1 MRKSINTEHIEGR
14 VYQHSLELKETGPN
28 SKNPGTKYISGNLNI
43 AVDEDGMNVITI
55 HFTYVTAVT
64 SKGNKNSTF
73 TTLNKI
79 IDNPE
84 NTWIT
89 GGKEN
94 AFKVKVDTSLALNDF
109 YANDGT
115 LVSTKRNEG
124 GFVSFANELCPIE
137 DRNTF
142 QMDMVINRV
151 QRVEADE
158 EKGIKED
165 YLKLCGAVFNFKNDL
180 LPVEFIVKNVTGI
193 VYFENLDI
201 SPKNIVYTKVWGHIN
216 NQVLRTPKVEES
228 AFGSTFVTTQERQ
241 IREWV
246 VTGTAKVPYDFGDE
260 SVLTEKELTE
270 AMQNREVYLADVKK
284 RQDEYN
290 ASKQASATSSALNT
304 ATATATAAVKNGDF
318 SF

>member
-1 MRKSINTEHIEGR
+1 MRKNINTEHIEGR
-14 VYQHSLELKETGPN
+14 VYQHSLELKESGPN

-89 GGKEN
+89 GGKDN
-94 AFKVKVDTSLALNDF
+94 AFKVKVDTALALNDF

-115 LVSTKRNEG
+115 LVSAKRNEG
-124 GFVSFANELCPIE
+124 GFVSFVNELCPIE

-216 NQVLRTPKVEES
+216 NQVLRTQKVAES
-228 AFGSTFVTTQERQ
+228 AFGDTFVIPQERQ

-290 ASKQASATSSALNT
+290 ASKQASNTPANFSAPV
-304 ATATATAAVKNGDF
+304 AKNGDF

>member
-1 MRKSINTEHIEGR
+1 MRKNINTEHIEGR
-14 VYQHSLELKETGPN
+14 VYQHSLELKESGPN

-55 HFTYVTAVT
+55 HFTYVTALT

-89 GGKEN
+89 GGKDN
-94 AFKVKVDTSLALNDF
+94 AFKVKVDTALALNDF

-115 LVSTKRNEG
+115 LVSAKRNEG
-124 GFVSFANELCPIE
+124 GFVSFVNELCPIE

-201 SPKNIVYTKVWGHIN
+201 SPKNIIYTKVWGHIN
-216 NQVLRTPKVEES
+216 NQVLKTQKVEES
-228 AFGSTFVTTQERQ
+228 AFGDTFVIPQERQ

-290 ASKQASATSSALNT
+290 ASKQASNTPANFSAPV
-304 ATATATAAVKNGDF
+304 AKNGDF

>member
-1 MRKSINTEHIEGR
+1 MRKNINTEHIEGR
-14 VYQHSLELKETGPN
+14 VYQHSLELKESGPN

-55 HFTYVTAVT
+55 HFTYVTAIT

-89 GGKEN
+89 GGKDN
-94 AFKVKVDTSLALNDF
+94 AFKVKVDTALALNDF

-115 LVSTKRNEG
+115 LVSAKRNEG
-124 GFVSFANELCPIE
+124 GFVSFVNELCPIE

-201 SPKNIVYTKVWGHIN
+201 SPKNIIYTKVWGHIN
-216 NQVLRTPKVEES
+216 NQVLKTQKVEES
-228 AFGSTFVTTQERQ
+228 AFGDTFVIPQERQ

-290 ASKQASATSSALNT
+290 ASKQASNTPANFSAPV
-304 ATATATAAVKNGDF
+304 AKNGDF

>member
-1 MRKSINTEHIEGR
+1 MRKNINTEHIEGR
-14 VYQHSLELKETGPN
+14 VYQHSLELKESGPN

-89 GGKEN
+89 GGKDN
-94 AFKVKVDTSLALNDF
+94 AFKVKVDTALALNDF

-115 LVSTKRNEG
+115 LVSAKRNEG
-124 GFVSFANELCPIE
+124 GFVSFVNELCPIE

-201 SPKNIVYTKVWGHIN
+201 SPKNIIYTKVWGHIN
-216 NQVLRTPKVEES
+216 NQVLKTQKVEES
-228 AFGSTFVTTQERQ
+228 AFGDTFVIPQERQ

-246 VTGTAKVPYDFGDE
+246 VTGTAKIPYDFGDE

-290 ASKQASATSSALNT
+290 ASKQASNTPANFSAPV
-304 ATATATAAVKNGDF
+304 AKNGDF

>member
-1 MRKSINTEHIEGR
+1 MRNNINTEHIEGR
-14 VYQHSLELKETGPN
+14 VYEHSLELKETGPN

-43 AVDEDGMNVITI
+43 AVDKEGANVIPV
-55 HFTYVTAVT
+55 HFTYVTATT

-79 IDNPE
+79 IENPE

-124 GFVSFANELCPIE
+124 GFVSFVSDLCSIE

-165 YLKLCGAVFNFKNDL
+165 YLKLCGAVFNFKKDL

-201 SPKNIVYTKVWGHIN
+201 SPKNIVYTKIWGHIN
-216 NQVLRTPKVEES
+216 NKILRTKKVEES
-228 AFGSTFVTTQERQ
+228 AFGDTFVIPQERQ
-241 IREWV
+241 VREWV

-260 SVLTEKELTE
+260 SVLTENELKE
-270 AMQNREVYLADVKK
+270 AMQNREVYLADIKK

-290 ASKQASATSSALNT
+290 ASKQASTTSPALNT
-304 ATATATAAVKNGDF
+304 AATAAVKNGDF

>member
-1 MRKSINTEHIEGR
+1 MRKNINTEHIEGR
-14 VYQHSLELKETGPN
+14 VYQHSLELKESGPN

-89 GGKEN
+89 GGKDN
-94 AFKVKVDTSLALNDF
+94 AFKVKVDTALALNDF

-115 LVSTKRNEG
+115 LVSAKRNEG
-124 GFVSFANELCPIE
+124 GFVSFVNELCPIE

-201 SPKNIVYTKVWGHIN
+201 SPKNIVYTKIWGHIN
-216 NQVLRTPKVEES
+216 NQVLKTQKVEES
-228 AFGSTFVTTQERQ
+228 AFGDTFVIPQERQ

-290 ASKQASATSSALNT
+290 ASKQASNTPANFSAPV
-304 ATATATAAVKNGDF
+304 AKNGDF

>member
-1 MRKSINTEHIEGR
+1 MRKNINTEHIEGR
-14 VYQHSLELKETGPN
+14 VYQHSLELKESGPN

-89 GGKEN
+89 GGKDN
-94 AFKVKVDTSLALNDF
+94 AFKVKVDTALALNDF

-115 LVSTKRNEG
+115 LVSAKRNEG
-124 GFVSFANELCPIE
+124 GFVSFVNELCPIE

-201 SPKNIVYTKVWGHIN
+201 SPKNIIYTKIWGHIN
-216 NQVLRTPKVEES
+216 NQVLKTQKVEES
-228 AFGSTFVTTQERQ
+228 AFGDTFVIPQERQ

-284 RQDEYN
+284 RQEEYN
-290 ASKQASATSSALNT
+290 ASKQASNTPADFSAPV
-304 ATATATAAVKNGDF
+304 AKNGDF

>member
-1 MRKSINTEHIEGR
+1 MRKNINTEHIEGR
-14 VYQHSLELKETGPN
+14 VYQHSLELKESGPN

-89 GGKEN
+89 GGKDN
-94 AFKVKVDTSLALNDF
+94 AFKVKVDTALALNDF

-115 LVSTKRNEG
+115 LVSAKRNEG
-124 GFVSFANELCPIE
+124 GFVSFVNELCPIE

-216 NQVLRTPKVEES
+216 NQVLKTQKVEES
-228 AFGSTFVTTQERQ
+228 AFGDTFVIPQERQ

-290 ASKQASATSSALNT
+290 ASKQASNTPADFSAPV
-304 ATATATAAVKNGDF
+304 AKNGDF

>member
-1 MRKSINTEHIEGR
+1 MRKNINTEHIEGR
-14 VYQHSLELKETGPN
+14 VYQHSLELKESGPN

-89 GGKEN
+89 GGKDN
-94 AFKVKVDTSLALNDF
+94 AFKVKVDTALALNDF

-115 LVSTKRNEG
+115 LVSAKRNEG
-124 GFVSFANELCPIE
+124 GFVSFVNELCPIE

-151 QRVEADE
+151 QRVAADE

-216 NQVLRTPKVEES
+216 NQVLKTQKVEES
-228 AFGSTFVTTQERQ
+228 AFGDTFVIPQERQ

-246 VTGTAKVPYDFGDE
+246 ITGTAKVPYDFGDE

-290 ASKQASATSSALNT
+290 ASKQASNTPANFSAPV
-304 ATATATAAVKNGDF
+304 AKNGDF

>member
-1 MRKSINTEHIEGR
+1 MRKNINTEHIEGR
-14 VYQHSLELKETGPN
+14 VYQHSLELKESGPN

-43 AVDEDGMNVITI
+43 AVDEDGMNVINI

-89 GGKEN
+89 GGKDN
-94 AFKVKVDTSLALNDF
+94 AFKVKVDTALALNDF

-115 LVSTKRNEG
+115 LVSAKRNEG
-124 GFVSFANELCPIE
+124 GFVSFVNELCPIE

-201 SPKNIVYTKVWGHIN
+201 SPKNIIYTKVWGHIN
-216 NQVLRTPKVEES
+216 NQVLKTQKVEES
-228 AFGSTFVTTQERQ
+228 AFGDTFVIPQERQ

-290 ASKQASATSSALNT
+290 ASKQASNTPANFSAPV
-304 ATATATAAVKNGDF
+304 AKNGDF

>member
-1 MRKSINTEHIEGR
+1 MSKNINTEHIEGR
-14 VYQHSLELKETGPN
+14 VYQHSLELKESGPN

-89 GGKEN
+89 GGKDN
-94 AFKVKVDTSLALNDF
+94 AFKVKVDTALALNDF

-115 LVSTKRNEG
+115 LVSAKRNEG
-124 GFVSFANELCPIE
+124 GFVSFVNELCPIE

-201 SPKNIVYTKVWGHIN
+201 SPKNIIYTKVWGHIN
-216 NQVLRTPKVEES
+216 NQVLKTQKVEES
-228 AFGSTFVTTQERQ
+228 AFGDTFVIPQERQ

-290 ASKQASATSSALNT
+290 ASKQASNTPANFSAPV
-304 ATATATAAVKNGDF
+304 AKNGDF

>member
-1 MRKSINTEHIEGR
+1 MRKNINTEHIEGR
-14 VYQHSLELKETGPN
+14 VYQHSLELKESGPN

-55 HFTYVTAVT
+55 HFTYVTAIT

-89 GGKEN
+89 GGKDN
-94 AFKVKVDTSLALNDF
+94 AFKVKVDTALALNDF

-115 LVSTKRNEG
+115 LVSAKRNEG
-124 GFVSFANELCPIE
+124 GFVSFVNELCPIE

-201 SPKNIVYTKVWGHIN
+201 SPKNIIYTKVWGHIN
-216 NQVLRTPKVEES
+216 NQVLKTQKVEES
-228 AFGSTFVTTQERQ
+228 AFGDTFVIPQERQ

-260 SVLTEKELTE
+260 SVLTEKELTV
-270 AMQNREVYLADVKK
+270 AMQSREAYLADVK
-284 RQDEYN
+284 
-290 ASKQASATSSALNT
+290 
-304 ATATATAAVKNGDF
+304 
-318 SF
+318 

>member
-1 MRKSINTEHIEGR
+1 MRKNINTEHIEGR
-14 VYQHSLELKETGPN
+14 VYQHSLELKESGPN

-89 GGKEN
+89 GGKDN
-94 AFKVKVDTSLALNDF
+94 AFKVKVDTALALNDF

-115 LVSTKRNEG
+115 LVSAKRNEG
-124 GFVSFANELCPIE
+124 GFVSFVNELCPIE

-201 SPKNIVYTKVWGHIN
+201 SPKNIIYTKVWGHIN
-216 NQVLRTPKVEES
+216 NQVLKTQKVEES
-228 AFGSTFVTTQERQ
+228 AFGDTFVIPQERQ

-290 ASKQASATSSALNT
+290 ASKQASNT
-304 ATATATAAVKNGDF
+304 PANFGAPVAKNGDF

>member
-1 MRKSINTEHIEGR
+1 MRKNINTEHIEGR
-14 VYQHSLELKETGPN
+14 VYQHSLELKESGPN

-55 HFTYVTAVT
+55 HFTNVTAVT

-89 GGKEN
+89 GGKDN
-94 AFKVKVDTSLALNDF
+94 AFKVKVDTALALNDF

-115 LVSTKRNEG
+115 LVSAKRNEG
-124 GFVSFANELCPIE
+124 GFVSFVNELCPIE

-201 SPKNIVYTKVWGHIN
+201 SPKNIIYTKVWGHIN
-216 NQVLRTPKVEES
+216 NQVLKTQKVEES
-228 AFGSTFVTTQERQ
+228 AFGDTFVIPQERQ

-290 ASKQASATSSALNT
+290 ASKQASNTPANFSAPV
-304 ATATATAAVKNGDF
+304 AKNGDF

>member
-1 MRKSINTEHIEGR
+1 MRKNINTEHIEGR
-14 VYQHSLELKETGPN
+14 VYQHSLELKESGPN

-43 AVDEDGMNVITI
+43 AVDEDGMNVINI

-89 GGKEN
+89 GGKDN
-94 AFKVKVDTSLALNDF
+94 AFKVKVDTALALNDF

-115 LVSTKRNEG
+115 LVSAKRNEG
-124 GFVSFANELCPIE
+124 GFVSFVNELCPIE

-201 SPKNIVYTKVWGHIN
+201 SPKNIIYTKVWGHIN
-216 NQVLRTPKVEES
+216 NQVLKTQKVEES
-228 AFGSTFVTTQERQ
+228 AFGDTFVIPQERQ

-290 ASKQASATSSALNT
+290 ASKQASNTTANFSAPV
-304 ATATATAAVKNGDF
+304 AKNGDF

>member
-1 MRKSINTEHIEGR
+1 MRKNINTEHIEGR
-14 VYQHSLELKETGPN
+14 VYQHSLELKESGPN

-89 GGKEN
+89 GGKDN
-94 AFKVKVDTSLALNDF
+94 AFKVKVDTALALNDF

-115 LVSTKRNEG
+115 LVSAKRNEG
-124 GFVSFANELCPIE
+124 GFVSFVNELCPIE

-201 SPKNIVYTKVWGHIN
+201 SPKNIIYTKVWGHIN
-216 NQVLRTPKVEES
+216 NQVLKTQKVEES
-228 AFGSTFVTTQERQ
+228 AFGDTFVIPQERQ

-290 ASKQASATSSALNT
+290 ASKQASNTPANFSAPV
-304 ATATATAAVKNGDF
+304 AKNGDF

>member
-1 MRKSINTEHIEGR
+1 MRKNINTEHIEGR
-14 VYQHSLELKETGPN
+14 VYQHSLELKESGPN

-89 GGKEN
+89 GGKDN
-94 AFKVKVDTSLALNDF
+94 AFKVKVDTALALNDF

-115 LVSTKRNEG
+115 LVSAKRNEG
-124 GFVSFANELCPIE
+124 GFVSFVNELCPIE

-201 SPKNIVYTKVWGHIN
+201 SPKNIIYTKVWGHIN
-216 NQVLRTPKVEES
+216 NQVLKTQKVEES
-228 AFGSTFVTTQERQ
+228 AFGDTFVIPQERQ

-246 VTGTAKVPYDFGDE
+246 ITGTAKVPYDFGDE

-290 ASKQASATSSALNT
+290 ASKQASNTPANFSAPV
-304 ATATATAAVKNGDF
+304 AKNGDF

>member
-1 MRKSINTEHIEGR
+1 MRKNINTEHIEGR
-14 VYQHSLELKETGPN
+14 VYQHSLELKESGPN

-89 GGKEN
+89 GGKDN
-94 AFKVKVDTSLALNDF
+94 AFKVKVDTALALNDF

-115 LVSTKRNEG
+115 LVSAKRNEG
-124 GFVSFANELCPIE
+124 GFVSFVNELCPIE

-201 SPKNIVYTKVWGHIN
+201 SPKNIIYTKIWGHIN
-216 NQVLRTPKVEES
+216 NQVLKTQKVEES
-228 AFGSTFVTTQERQ
+228 AFGDTFVIPQERQ

-290 ASKQASATSSALNT
+290 ASKQASNTPANFSAPV
-304 ATATATAAVKNGDF
+304 AKNGDF

>member
-1 MRKSINTEHIEGR
+1 MRKNINTEHIEGR
-14 VYQHSLELKETGPN
+14 VYQHSLELKESGPN

-89 GGKEN
+89 GGKDN
-94 AFKVKVDTSLALNDF
+94 AFKVKVDTALALNDF

-115 LVSTKRNEG
+115 LVSAKRNEG
-124 GFVSFANELCPIE
+124 GFVSFVNELCPIE

-151 QRVEADE
+151 QRIEADE

-216 NQVLRTPKVEES
+216 NQVLKTQKVEES
-228 AFGSTFVTTQERQ
+228 AFGDTFVIPQERQ

-290 ASKQASATSSALNT
+290 ASKQASNTPANFSAPV
-304 ATATATAAVKNGDF
+304 AKNGDF

>member
-1 MRKSINTEHIEGR
+1 MRKNINTEHIEGR
-14 VYQHSLELKETGPN
+14 VYQHSLELKESGPN

-89 GGKEN
+89 GGKDN
-94 AFKVKVDTSLALNDF
+94 AFKVKVDTALALNDF

-115 LVSTKRNEG
+115 LVSAKRNEG
-124 GFVSFANELCPIE
+124 GFVSFVNELCPIE

-201 SPKNIVYTKVWGHIN
+201 SPKNIVYTKIWGHIN
-216 NQVLRTPKVEES
+216 NQVLKTQKVEES
-228 AFGSTFVTTQERQ
+228 AFGDTFVIPQERQ
-241 IREWV
+241 IREWI

-290 ASKQASATSSALNT
+290 ASKQASNTPADFSAPV
-304 ATATATAAVKNGDF
+304 VKNGDF

>member
-1 MRKSINTEHIEGR
+1 MRKNINTEHIEGR
-14 VYQHSLELKETGPN
+14 VYQHSLELKESGPN

-89 GGKEN
+89 GGKDN
-94 AFKVKVDTSLALNDF
+94 AFKVKVDTALALNDF

-115 LVSTKRNEG
+115 LVSAKRNEG
-124 GFVSFANELCPIE
+124 GFVSFVNELCPIE

-201 SPKNIVYTKVWGHIN
+201 SPKNVIYTKVWGHIN
-216 NQVLRTPKVEES
+216 NQVLKTQKVEES
-228 AFGSTFVTTQERQ
+228 AFGDTFVIPQERQ

-290 ASKQASATSSALNT
+290 ASKQASNTPANFSAPV
-304 ATATATAAVKNGDF
+304 AKNGDF

>member
-1 MRKSINTEHIEGR
+1 MRKNINTEHIEGR
-14 VYQHSLELKETGPN
+14 VYQHSLELKESGPN

-89 GGKEN
+89 GGKDN
-94 AFKVKVDTSLALNDF
+94 AFKVKVDTALALNDF

-115 LVSTKRNEG
+115 LVSAKRNEG
-124 GFVSFANELCPIE
+124 GFVSFVNELCPIE

-165 YLKLCGAVFNFKNDL
+165 YLKLCGAIFNFKNDL

-216 NQVLRTPKVEES
+216 NQVLKTQKVEES
-228 AFGSTFVTTQERQ
+228 AFGDTFVIPQERQ

-290 ASKQASATSSALNT
+290 ASKQANNTPADFSAPVA
-304 ATATATAAVKNGDF
+304 KNGDF

>member
-1 MRKSINTEHIEGR
+1 MRKNINTEHIEGR
-14 VYQHSLELKETGPN
+14 VYQHSLELKESGPN

-89 GGKEN
+89 GGKDN
-94 AFKVKVDTSLALNDF
+94 AFKVKVDTALALNDF

-115 LVSTKRNEG
+115 LVSAKRNEG
-124 GFVSFANELCPIE
+124 GFVSFVNELCPIE

-216 NQVLRTPKVEES
+216 NQVLKTQKVEES
-228 AFGSTFVTTQERQ
+228 AFGDTFVIPQERQ

-246 VTGTAKVPYDFGDE
+246 ITGTAKVPYDFGDE

-290 ASKQASATSSALNT
+290 ASKQASNT
-304 ATATATAAVKNGDF
+304 PANFSTPVAKNGDF

>member
-1 MRKSINTEHIEGR
+1 MRKNINTEHIEGR
-14 VYQHSLELKETGPN
+14 VYQHSLELKESGPN

-43 AVDEDGMNVITI
+43 ALDEDGMNVITI

-89 GGKEN
+89 GGKDN
-94 AFKVKVDTSLALNDF
+94 AFKVKVDTALALNDF

-115 LVSTKRNEG
+115 LVSAKRNEG
-124 GFVSFANELCPIE
+124 GFVSFVNELCPIE
-137 DRNTF
+137 DRNAF

-201 SPKNIVYTKVWGHIN
+201 SPKNIIYTKVWGHIN
-216 NQVLRTPKVEES
+216 NQVLKTQKVEES
-228 AFGSTFVTTQERQ
+228 AFGDTFVIPQERQ

-290 ASKQASATSSALNT
+290 ASKQASNTPANFSAPV
-304 ATATATAAVKNGDF
+304 AKNGDF

>member
-1 MRKSINTEHIEGR
+1 MRKNINTEHIEGR
-14 VYQHSLELKETGPN
+14 VYQHSLELKESGPN

-89 GGKEN
+89 GGKDN
-94 AFKVKVDTSLALNDF
+94 AFKVKVDTALALNDF

-115 LVSTKRNEG
+115 FVSAKRNEG
-124 GFVSFANELCPIE
+124 GFVSFVNELCPIE

-216 NQVLRTPKVEES
+216 NQVLRTQKVEES
-228 AFGSTFVTTQERQ
+228 AFGDTFVIPQERQ

-290 ASKQASATSSALNT
+290 ASKQASNTPANFSAPV
-304 ATATATAAVKNGDF
+304 AKNGDF

>member
-1 MRKSINTEHIEGR
+1 MRKNINTEHIEGR
-14 VYQHSLELKETGPN
+14 VYQHSLELKESGPN

-89 GGKEN
+89 GGKDN
-94 AFKVKVDTSLALNDF
+94 AFKVKVDTALALNDF

-115 LVSTKRNEG
+115 LVSAKRNEG
-124 GFVSFANELCPIE
+124 GFVSFVNELCPIE

-201 SPKNIVYTKVWGHIN
+201 SPKNIIYTKVWGHIN
-216 NQVLRTPKVEES
+216 NQVLKTQKVEES
-228 AFGSTFVTTQERQ
+228 AFGDTFVIPQERQ

-290 ASKQASATSSALNT
+290 ASKQASNT
-304 ATATATAAVKNGDF
+304 PANFSVPVAKNGDF

>member
-1 MRKSINTEHIEGR
+1 MRKNINTEHIEGR
-14 VYQHSLELKETGPN
+14 VYQHSLELKESGPN

-89 GGKEN
+89 GGKDN
-94 AFKVKVDTSLALNDF
+94 AFKVKVDTALALNDF

-115 LVSTKRNEG
+115 LVSAKRNEG
-124 GFVSFANELCPIE
+124 GFVSFVNELCPIE

-201 SPKNIVYTKVWGHIN
+201 SPKNIIYTKIWGHIN
-216 NQVLRTPKVEES
+216 NQVLKTQKVEES
-228 AFGSTFVTTQERQ
+228 AFGDTFVIPQERQ

-290 ASKQASATSSALNT
+290 ASKQASSTPADFSAPV
-304 ATATATAAVKNGDF
+304 AKNGDF

>member
-1 MRKSINTEHIEGR
+1 MRKNINTEHIEGR
-14 VYQHSLELKETGPN
+14 VYQHSLELKESGPN

-89 GGKEN
+89 GGKDN
-94 AFKVKVDTSLALNDF
+94 AFKVKVDTALALNDF

-115 LVSTKRNEG
+115 LVSAKRNEG
-124 GFVSFANELCPIE
+124 GFVSFVNELCPIE

-165 YLKLCGAVFNFKNDL
+165 YLKLCGAIFNFKNDL

-201 SPKNIVYTKVWGHIN
+201 SPKNIVYTKIWGHIN
-216 NQVLRTPKVEES
+216 NQVLKTQKVEES
-228 AFGSTFVTTQERQ
+228 AFGDTFVIPQERQ

-290 ASKQASATSSALNT
+290 ASKQASNTPANFSAPV
-304 ATATATAAVKNGDF
+304 AKNGDF

>member
-1 MRKSINTEHIEGR
+1 MRKNINTEHIEGR
-14 VYQHSLELKETGPN
+14 VYQHSLELKESGPN

-89 GGKEN
+89 GGKDN
-94 AFKVKVDTSLALNDF
+94 AFKVKVDTALALNDF

-115 LVSTKRNEG
+115 LVSAKRNEG
-124 GFVSFANELCPIE
+124 GFVSFVNELCPIE

-201 SPKNIVYTKVWGHIN
+201 SPKNIVYTKIWGHIN
-216 NQVLRTPKVEES
+216 NQVLKTQKVEES
-228 AFGSTFVTTQERQ
+228 AFGDTFVIPQERQ

-290 ASKQASATSSALNT
+290 ASKQASNTPTNFSAPV
-304 ATATATAAVKNGDF
+304 AKNGDF

>member
-1 MRKSINTEHIEGR
+1 MRKNINTEHIEGR
-14 VYQHSLELKETGPN
+14 VYQHSLELKESGPN

-89 GGKEN
+89 GGKDN
-94 AFKVKVDTSLALNDF
+94 AFKVKVDTALALNDF

-115 LVSTKRNEG
+115 FVSAKRNEG
-124 GFVSFANELCPIE
+124 GFVSFVNELCPIE

-201 SPKNIVYTKVWGHIN
+201 SPKNIIYTKVWGHIN
-216 NQVLRTPKVEES
+216 NQVLKTQKVEES
-228 AFGSTFVTTQERQ
+228 AFGDTFVIPQERQ

-290 ASKQASATSSALNT
+290 ASKQASNTPANFSAPV
-304 ATATATAAVKNGDF
+304 AKNGDF